1 MTGAERYTS
10 KYNDG
15 VIDADDKNS
24 KTETNE
30 AVAWHRSLITSD
42 RYRGKSSIENREI
55 DEEALSDRARVL
67 YSSAFR
73 RLQQKTQV
81 FAVSKD
87 AAVRTRLTHSLEV
100 ASVGRW
106 IAQKVVDGPL
116 AGLEPRYRS
125 ALVLLVE
132 TACLAHDIGNPP
144 FGHFGEAAIQAWF
157 RDNWENTAEKT
168 LTINDDLRVL
178 VRDFLEFDGN
188 PQGTRILTRLQG
200 LTKNDRN
207 LYGMD
212 LTFSQLLVALKYPRG
227 PKDVPSRWKNKP
239 GFFESD
245 RPRVKK
251 AWDAFGF
258 DVQRRFPLAYL
269 VEAADDISYCISDV
283 EDGIDQGA
291 FTVRDFFNELHSWI
305 DKLNP
310 KQPAL
315 SDLRKIAQTRSQ
327 NAKKDPAEA
336 KDHFMR
342 FKTDF
347 TRNMIE
353 EAVRAYRD
361 GSSKDIKEGS
371 RLGLLDDTDA
381 DDLLETLKDVARKFL
396 YIEEKVQRPFLA
408 GLRIVHGI
416 LDQYGGLLKLTAE
429 DFALLRK
436 AWKSADRTAV
446 YKQKLETLLPL
457 LDRLPAHYLDVY
469 DSATNKQYK
478 ESADLM
484 KLWGEEN
491 WEWFSRAHLIVD
503 YLAGMTDEFAY
514 RTYQI
519 ISGAK
524 LE

>member
-1 MTGAERYTS
+1 MANGQDKDHQTA
-10 KYNDG
+10 K
-15 VIDADDKNS
+15 IDI
-24 KTETNE
+24 
-30 AVAWHRSLITSD
+30 VAWHKTLITAE
-42 RYRGKSSIENREI
+42 RYRGKSSITNREI

-116 AGLEPRYRS
+116 ADLGPRYRAS
-125 ALVLLVE
+125 LVLLVE

-157 RDNWENTAEKT
+157 RDNWEATAGKNLEV
-168 LTINDDLRVL
+168 NDKLRIL
-178 VRDFLEFDGN
+178 VKDFLEFDGN

-212 LTFSQLLVALKYPRG
+212 LTFSQLLASLKYPRG
-227 PKDVPSRWKNKP
+227 PKDVPSPWKNKA
-239 GFFESD
+239 GFFESE

-251 AWDAFGF
+251 AWDALGF
-258 DVQRRFPLAYL
+258 EVQRRFPLAYL
-269 VEAADDISYCISDV
+269 VEAADDISYCISDM
-283 EDGIDQGA
+283 EDGIDQGI
-291 FTVRDFFNELHSWI
+291 FTVRDFFGQLEGWI
-305 DKLNP
+305 DTGRP
-310 KQPAL
+310 KDPVL
-315 SDLRKIAQTRSQ
+315 SDLRRTARKRSDD
-327 NAKKDPAEA
+327 AKNNPAEA

-347 TRNMIE
+347 TRTMIE
-353 EAVRAYRD
+353 AAAKAYQD
-361 GSSKDIKEGS
+361 GSSRDIMEGS
-371 RLGLLDDTDA
+371 RPGLLDETDA
-381 DDLLETLKDVARKFL
+381 DDLLETLKNVARNYL
-396 YIEEKVQRPFLA
+396 YIEERVQRPFLA

-416 LDQYGGLLKLTAE
+416 LDQYGELLELTSE

-436 AWKSADRTAV
+436 AWKSADREAV
-446 YKQKLETLLPL
+446 YKKKLGILLPL
-457 LDRLPAHYLDVY
+457 FDRLPAHYLDVY
-469 DSATNKQYK
+469 DSAINKQYE
-478 ESADLM
+478 ESAALM
-484 KLWGEEN
+484 KEWGEET

-514 RTYQI
+514 QTYQI
-519 ISGAK
+519 ISGAR
-524 LE
+524 LA